1 MPFRG
6 LATVIFLITIAS
18 AQQKSAA
25 KPSETN
31 YEMTTYHVAFLKRGP
46 AWTPQVTEET
56 KRIQAGHMEN
66 IKRMADSG
74 KLILAGPFGDN
85 GDLRGMFVFHSSAS
99 LEELKKMAEQDPAV
113 KAGRLVLEW
122 HPWYS
127 AKGITIVQGDK
138 K

>member
-1 MPFRG
+1 MPFRVFTG
-6 LATVIFLITIAS
+6 LFMLALFAM
-18 AQQKSAA
+18 AQQKAA
-25 KPSETN
+25 PKPSETN

-46 AWTPQVTEET
+46 AWTPQVTEDT

-66 IKRMADSG
+66 IKRMADTG
-74 KLILAGPFGDN
+74 KLVLAGPFADN
-85 GDLRGMFVFHSSAS
+85 GELRGMFVFHGAS
-99 LEELKKMAEQDPAV
+99 LDELKKMTEQDPAV
-113 KAGRLVLEW
+113 KAGRLVIEW